1 MSKEFKFFGV
11 ATELV
16 RGYVTAENAEEAKQ
30 KLLENE
36 YDDIVDSYDTRIKE
50 VLEITEYKE

>member
-11 ATELV
+11 STELV
-16 RGYVTAENAEEAKQ
+16 RGYVTAENEEEARER
-30 KLLENE
+30 LLENE

-50 VLEITEYKE
+50 VLEISECKE